1 VKQRPMAMRITGLT
15 MLVAGESGAWIFGNL
30 LSTGFWIPKFL
41 PAWMMVAPY
50 DKPIAI
56 IVSPFIL
63 LAFAGLFLM

>member
-1 VKQRPMAMRITGLT
+1 M
-15 MLVAGESGAWIFGNL
+15 
-30 LSTGFWIPKFL
+30 PKFL

-63 LAFAGLFLM
+63 LAFLGLFVM